1 MSTDADLGTI
11 ARRMREDW
19 DQRAMEDARHYVYTR
34 DAETDVAGFDESGLA
49 NYDQLIRPYLP
60 LLLDGAPASECRVL
74 EIGCGAGRMT
84 RWLAAHFGAV
94 DALDVSVEM
103 LKRAAAALQG
113 FSNITFVEGAGM
125 DLSGCPDGAF
135 DLVFSYIVFQ
145 HIPSAGVVE
154 SYVREAARVLKPGAC
169 FKFQVN
175 GDRSPAYLA
184 HARDTWQGETFSRE
198 QVGAMLRAAG
208 LGWVASE
215 GQNTQYY
222 MVTARKGSPEASA
235 SAGPHWLAG
244 EPWAAAQAV
253 EGLGHPVGGSW
264 RPMDSR
270 VRVRLRVPEGRSR
283 RFYLAAYWWPQEAF
297 IRCSIAVALGGRA
310 LGVAAVERA
319 GDAYV
324 EFGVPD
330 SLDAGQEV
338 EAAVVLEPAPWKP
351 PALRALGL
359 YTPRGAPDYDR
370 KL

>member
-1 MSTDADLGTI
+1 MSTHADLGTV

-19 DQRAMEDARHYVYTR
+19 DQRAVEDAQRYVYTR

-60 LLLDGAPASECRVL
+60 LLLDGRPAGECRVL

-84 RWLAAHFGAV
+84 RWLSAHFGAV

-103 LKRAAAALQG
+103 LKRAAAALVG
-113 FSNITFVEGAGM
+113 VSNVTFVEGTGI
-125 DLSGCPDGAF
+125 DLSGCPDSAF

-145 HIPSAGVVE
+145 HIPSAAVVE

-208 LGWVASE
+208 LEWIASE
-215 GQNTQYY
+215 GENTQYC
-222 MVTARKGSPEASA
+222 VITARNGS
-235 SAGPHWLAG
+235 L
-244 EPWAAAQAV
+244 AAQAMG
-253 EGLGHPVGGSW
+253 GLVDPVDDSW
-264 RPMDSR
+264 RPMDSC

-283 RFYLAAYWWPQEAF
+283 RFYLAAYWWPHVAF
-297 IRCSIAVALGGRA
+297 IPCSITVALAGRA

-330 SLDAGQEV
+330 SFDAGIEV
-338 EAAVVLEPAPWKP
+338 EAAVDLEPAPWKP

>member
-1 MSTDADLGTI
+1 MSTDADLGTV

-19 DQRAMEDARHYVYTR
+19 DQRAIEDARRYVYTR
-34 DAETDVAGFDESGLA
+34 DAQTDVAGFDESGLA

-60 LLLDGAPASECRVL
+60 LLLDGAPAGACRVL

-84 RWLAAHFGAV
+84 RWLSAHFGAV
-94 DALDVSVEM
+94 DALDISVEM
-103 LKRAAAALQG
+103 LKRAAAALEG
-113 FSNITFVEGAGM
+113 FSNITFVEGTGM

-154 SYVREAARVLKPGAC
+154 NYVREAARVLKPGAC

-175 GDRSPAYLA
+175 GDRSPGYLA

-208 LGWVASE
+208 LEWVASE
-215 GQNTQYY
+215 GENTQYY
-222 MVTARKGSPEASA
+222 MLTARQGSP
-235 SAGPHWLAG
+235 
-244 EPWAAAQAV
+244 AAQAV
-253 EGLGHPVGGSW
+253 EGLGHPVDHGW

-270 VRVRLRVPEGRSR
+270 VCVRLRVPEGRRR

-297 IRCSIAVALGGRA
+297 IPCSIAVALGGRA
-310 LGVAAVERA
+310 LGEAAVERA
-319 GDAYV
+319 GDAYI
-324 EFGVPD
+324 EFVVPD

-338 EAAVVLEPAPWKP
+338 EAAVVLEPAPRKP